1 MVKFDFAPD
10 IKKDIQ
16 KIVKKLQFDHICA
29 TQISCFRSSS
39 STSKAFARIW
49 SMPNIWQ
56 KALKIKPH
64 YCIEVLSEKFDRLNK
79 KQKTKVLIHELLHI
93 PKNFSGALLGHRS
106 RGRRIDMRIVNK
118 LFAKM
123 ENNK

>member
-1 MVKFDFAPD
+1 MVQFDFAPD

-16 KIVKKLQFDHICA
+16 KIVKKLQFDYVFPARI
-29 TQISCFRSSS
+29 TCFRSFGSS
-39 STSKAFARIW
+39 SRAFARIW
-49 SMPNIWQ
+49 SMLHIWQ

-64 YCIEVLSEKFDRLNK
+64 YCIEVLSEKFDKLNE

-106 RGRRIDMRIVNK
+106 RGRRIDMRIINK

-123 ENNK
+123 EES

>member
-1 MVKFDFAPD
+1 MVQFDFAPD

-16 KIVKKLQFDHICA
+16 KIVKKLQFDYVFPARI
-29 TQISCFRSSS
+29 TCFRSFGSS
-39 STSKAFARIW
+39 SRAFARIW
-49 SMPNIWQ
+49 SMPHIWQ

-64 YCIEVLSEKFDRLNK
+64 YCIEVLSEKFDKLNE

-106 RGRRIDMRIVNK
+106 RGRRIDMRIINK

-123 ENNK
+123 EES